1 MTPEIAR
8 LANLIAGSSRILLV
22 TGAGISTRA
31 GIPDYRGPNGV
42 WRTQRPVE
50 FDDFLRH
57 EDRRVEYWRQKVVAA
72 RSIAQ
77 AQPGP
82 VHLAA
87 VRLEHEGRLEA
98 IITQNVDGLH
108 TIAGS
113 SPRMVVEVHGTA
125 RDVTCLS
132 CGDRG
137 PIDPHLEAFEE
148 TGVPPRCERC
158 GGLLKPA
165 TISFGQPLDPLTM
178 TRATQAADRA
188 DLVVALG
195 TTLSVYPAA
204 EIPLRAAG
212 RGVPYAIINQ
222 GRTEHDS
229 LPNLTL
235 RVDAEVGEAFTEAVE
250 DALGRGHTG
259 ASSSETDLH

>member
-1 MTPEIAR
+1 MEPITPGTTPPMVQEIAR
-8 LANLIAGSSRILLV
+8 LANLIAGASRILLV
-22 TGAGISTRA
+22 TGAGISTQA

-77 AQPGP
+77 ARPGP

-87 VRLEHEGRLEA
+87 VRLEHVGKLEA
-98 IITQNVDGLH
+98 IVTQNVDGLH

-113 SPRMVVEVHGTA
+113 SPAVVIEVHGTA
-125 RDVTCLS
+125 REVTCLS
-132 CGDRG
+132 CADRG
-137 PIDPHLEAFEE
+137 PIEPHLEAFEATE
-148 TGVPPRCERC
+148 VPPRCTRC

-178 TRATQAADRA
+178 ARASQAADRA

-204 EIPLRAAG
+204 EIPLLAVY

-229 LPNLTL
+229 LPNLAV
-235 RVDAEVGEAFTEAVE
+235 RIEAEVGEAFSEAVE
-250 DALGRGHTG
+250 DALVR
-259 ASSSETDLH
+259 